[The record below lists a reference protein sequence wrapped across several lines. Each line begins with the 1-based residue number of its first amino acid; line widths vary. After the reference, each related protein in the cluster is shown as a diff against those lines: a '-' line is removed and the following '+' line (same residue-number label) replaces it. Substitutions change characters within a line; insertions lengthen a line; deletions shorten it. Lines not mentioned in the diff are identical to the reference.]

1 MNLFVFILEI
11 VGTIAFSISG
21 AMIAMKKNM
30 DIFGVMILGL
40 TTAVGGGVIRD
51 LILGIT
57 PPSTFRDPV
66 YAVTALV
73 TAAIVFLPQIRRL
86 FRKFQYA
93 YDHLLLI
100 MDTVGLG
107 IFTVIGVRAAMLQPE
122 TYHFFLLIF
131 VGTITG
137 VGGGVLRDMMAG
149 NTPYIFVKH
158 IYACASLLG
167 AVLCAFLWPVTNEAF
182 AMTVG
187 ATAIILIRFLSAHFR
202 WSLPKAKME

>member
-1 MNLFVFILEI
+1 MNLFVLILEL
-11 VGTIAFSISG
+11 VGTVAFSISG

-40 TTAVGGGVIRD
+40 TTAVGGGIIRD

-66 YAVTALV
+66 YAVTALI
-73 TAAIVFLPQIRRL
+73 TAAIVFLPSIRRL

-100 MDTVGLG
+100 MDTFGLG
-107 IFTVIGVRAAMLQPE
+107 IFTVIGVRAAMIQPE
-122 TYHFFLLIF
+122 TYSFFLLIF
-131 VGTITG
+131 VGVITG

-158 IYACASLLG
+158 IYACASLAG
-167 AVLCAFLWPVTNEAF
+167 AVLCAGLWQSTNEAV
-182 AMTVG
+182 AMTAG
-187 ATAIILIRFLSAHFR
+187 ACVVIIIRLLSAHFR